1 MKWWALRYLGLVIM
15 HTGTVLF
22 ITQLN
27 LSVAGYIFLWAALSG
42 TAMFAIGS
50 CRTLKEG
57 RE

>member
-50 CRTLKEG
+50 CRTLK
-57 RE
+57 